1 MIEKR
6 IRTEEERRCESQTT
20 NSDQLSSDLVKV
32 RSEGYVRESY
42 TLFSV
47 ELRRLKAIPMTK
59 LKDGLRDLVKRL
71 RQPL

>member
-20 NSDQLSSDLVKV
+20 NSDQLGSDLVKV

>member
-20 NSDQLSSDLVKV
+20 YSDQLSSDLVKV